1 MSDKEIVSEVEENE
15 IEETEVEVDEC
26 ELLKAEVAT
35 LKDKMLRNTA
45 ELENF
50 KRRTNE
56 EKQNFMRYATGEVMG
71 DLISV
76 IDNFDRALSSC
87 ENVLDENSFNGLKMI
102 YDQIQNIT
110 SKNGVEVVSCVGEV
124 FDPNFH
130 QAVMTGKDE
139 NYDSG
144 VVIEELQKGYKIKDK
159 ILRPAMVKV
168 NE

>member
-1 MSDKEIVSEVEENE
+1 MSDKENVNENLETENE
-15 IEETEVEVDEC
+15 EVEVDEC
-26 ELLKAEVAT
+26 ELLKEEVSN
-35 LKDKMLRNTA
+35 LKDKLLRNSA

-56 EKQNFMRYATGEVMG
+56 EKQNFMRYATGEVML

-87 ENVLDENSFNGLKMI
+87 ESELDENSLSGLKMI
-102 YDQIQNIT
+102 YEQIQNIT
-110 SKNGVEVVSCVGEV
+110 SKNGVEVVSCVGEA

-130 QAVMTGKDE
+130 QAVMTGADE